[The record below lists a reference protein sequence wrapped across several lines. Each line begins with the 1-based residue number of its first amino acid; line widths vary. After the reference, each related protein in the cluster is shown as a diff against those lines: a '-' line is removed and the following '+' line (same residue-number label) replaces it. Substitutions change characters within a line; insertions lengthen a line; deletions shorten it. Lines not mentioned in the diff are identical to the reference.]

1 MAQEDE
7 TRVITDAV
15 GDGGALPDC
24 EPAGGAN
31 SAVDII
37 QVEVSDVAGT
47 RTVLIRTDGD
57 LGAAI
62 AAEPDVRVEVWV
74 TGDGGVTLIRFRH
87 GVQAGEP
94 LDDVIDEEG
103 LPVGEVPASI
113 EAGPRVRSSS
123 SSRSNASRLLH
134 SREIK
139 HTSGRSW
146 WVVPTATSWACVAL
160 AA

>member
-1 MAQEDE
+1 M
-7 TRVITDAV
+7 
-15 GDGGALPDC
+15 
-24 EPAGGAN
+24 
-31 SAVDII
+31 DII

-62 AAEPDVRVEVWV
+62 RLEPDVRVEVWV

-113 EAGPRVRSSS
+113 EAGPAGEVIFEFPIE
-123 SSRSNASRLLH
+123 RL
-134 SREIK
+134 E
-139 HTSGRSW
+139 
-146 WVVPTATSWACVAL
+146 AL
-160 AA
+160 ALSGDQAHFGTVVVGGAHCDKLGMRRVGGLISLLEPFRPSKRR